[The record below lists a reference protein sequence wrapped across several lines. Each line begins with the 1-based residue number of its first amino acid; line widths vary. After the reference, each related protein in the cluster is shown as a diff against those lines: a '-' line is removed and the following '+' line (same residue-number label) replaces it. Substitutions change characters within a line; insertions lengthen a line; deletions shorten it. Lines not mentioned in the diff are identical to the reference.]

1 MYSLL
6 ENVDK
11 KIRIFIIHK
20 DNNFLDFLSKK
31 IINHKNLESIK
42 VYKFDKKNIKFPNL
56 NNNHISEAT
65 YYRLYT
71 SSYLPNDIKH
81 ITYLDADTV
90 CTNNPT
96 NHIMR
101 IQSKLDDNKSIAV
114 KTEMNRQPDTSA
126 LFDKLQMSS
135 NKYFNAGVMVINL
148 DLWKEN
154 NIEDKARDK
163 MVLLADKIQ
172 FWDQDILNSI
182 IDGDYVE
189 LDSELNYIVSLDTNA
204 LRNMKKEIK
213 LSDENLPQFI
223 HYAGSSKPWTL
234 EGIFVSDSKYY
245 QNYYKKVFR
254 QKYHIKI
261 NWKSHSLKVLV
272 KNLKNKNI
280 LDIDHPFALVYI
292 FIREVLKR

>member
-20 DNNFLDFLSKK
+20 DNNFLEFLSKK

-71 SSYLPNDIKH
+71 TSYLPNDIKH

-114 KTEMNRQPDTSA
+114 KTEMSRQADTSA

-135 NKYFNAGVMVINL
+135 KKYFNAGVMVINL

-204 LRNMKKEIK
+204 LRNMKKEIR

-234 EGIFVSDSKYY
+234 EGIFASDSKYY

>member
-1 MYSLL
+1 M
-6 ENVDK
+6 
-11 KIRIFIIHK
+11 
-20 DNNFLDFLSKK
+20 SKK

-135 NKYFNAGVMVINL
+135 KKYFNAGVMVINL

-280 LDIDHPFALVYI
+280 LDIDHPFALVFY
-292 FIREVLKR
+292 LYKRGFKKIIYVWVYWKILLQRNR

>member
-20 DNNFLDFLSKK
+20 DNNFLDSLSKK
-31 IINHKNLESIK
+31 VVNHKNLESLR

-56 NNNHISEAT
+56 YNNHISEAT
-65 YYRLYT
+65 YYRLYIT
-71 SSYLPNDIKH
+71 SYLPNDLNY
-81 ITYLDADTV
+81 ITYLDADTI

-96 NHIMR
+96 SHIIR
-101 IQSKLDDNKSIAV
+101 VQNELENNKSIAV
-114 KTEMNRQPDTSA
+114 KTAMNRDAGTVA

-148 DLWKEN
+148 DLWKK
-154 NIEDKARDK
+154 NITEDKVGDK

-182 IDGDYVE
+182 VDGDYVE
-189 LDSELNYIVSLDTNA
+189 LNSDLNYIISLDANA
-204 LRNMKKEIK
+204 LGNTKHEIK
-213 LSDENLPQFI
+213 INDETPPQFI
-223 HYAGSSKPWTL
+223 HYAGSNKPWTL
-234 EGIFVSDSKYY
+234 EGIFASDSKYY

-254 QKYHIKI
+254 KKYHIEIK
-261 NWKSHSLKVLV
+261 WKSHSVKFLV
-272 KNLKNKNI
+272 KNLKNRKI
-280 LDIDHPFALVYI
+280 LNIDHPFALISI
-292 FIREVLKR
+292 FIREVLKK

>member
-20 DNNFLDFLSKK
+20 DNNFLHFLSKK
-31 IINHKNLESIK
+31 IINHKNLESLK
-42 VYKFDKKNIKFPNL
+42 LYKFDKKNIKFPNL

-71 SSYLPNDIKH
+71 TTYLPDDIKY
-81 ITYLDADTV
+81 ITYLDADTI
-90 CTNNPT
+90 CANNPT
-96 NHIMR
+96 SHIIR
-101 IQSKLDDNKSIAV
+101 AQSELKNNKSIAV
-114 KTEMNRQPDTSA
+114 KTEMNREPGTSA
-126 LFDKLQMSS
+126 LFDKLQMSN

-154 NIEDKARDK
+154 NTEDKARDK
-163 MVLLADKIQ
+163 MVSLADKIQ

-182 IDGDYVE
+182 FDGDYVE
-189 LDSELNYIVSLDTNA
+189 LDSKLNYIISLDTNA
-204 LRNMKKEIK
+204 LGKMKKENK

-234 EGIFVSDSKYY
+234 EGLFVSDSKYY

-261 NWKSHSLKVLV
+261 NWKSHSFKVLI

-280 LDIDHPFALVYI
+280 LDVDHPFALVFI

>member
-114 KTEMNRQPDTSA
+114 KTEMNRQADTSA

-135 NKYFNAGVMVINL
+135 KKYFNAGVMVINL

>member
-65 YYRLYT
+65 YYRLYI

-135 NKYFNAGVMVINL
+135 KKYFNAGVMVINL

-204 LRNMKKEIK
+204 LRNMKKEM
-213 LSDENLPQFI
+213 S
-223 HYAGSSKPWTL
+223 
-234 EGIFVSDSKYY
+234 
-245 QNYYKKVFR
+245 
-254 QKYHIKI
+254 
-261 NWKSHSLKVLV
+261 
-272 KNLKNKNI
+272 
-280 LDIDHPFALVYI
+280 
-292 FIREVLKR
+292 

>member
-6 ENVDK
+6 ENVDT

-20 DNNFLDFLSKK
+20 DNNFSDFLSKK
-31 IINHKNLESIK
+31 IINHKNLESLQS
-42 VYKFDKKNIKFPNL
+42 YKFDKKNIKFPKL

-65 YYRLYT
+65 YYRLYIT
-71 SSYLPNDIKH
+71 SYLPNDLKY
-81 ITYLDADTV
+81 ITYLDGDTI
-90 CTNNPT
+90 CKNNPT
-96 NHIMR
+96 NHIIR
-101 IQSKLDDNKSIAV
+101 VQTKLKNNKSIAV
-114 KTEMNRQPDTSA
+114 KTEMNRESGTNT

-135 NKYFNAGVMVINL
+135 DKYFNAGVMVINL

-154 NIEDKARDK
+154 NIEEKARDK

-189 LDSELNYIVSLDTNA
+189 LNSKLNYIISLDTHA
-204 LRNMKKEIK
+204 SGNMKQEKK
-213 LSDENLPQFI
+213 LSDENPPQFI

-234 EGIFVSDSKYY
+234 EGIFVNDSKYY
-245 QNYYKKVFR
+245 QNFYKKVFGR
-254 QKYHIKI
+254 KYHLEI
-261 NWKSHSLKVLV
+261 NWKSHSFKVLL

-280 LDIDHPFALVYI
+280 FYIDHPFALVFI

>member
-71 SSYLPNDIKH
+71 TSYLPNDIKH

-114 KTEMNRQPDTSA
+114 KTEMNRQADTSA

-135 NKYFNAGVMVINL
+135 KKYFNAGVMVINL

-204 LRNMKKEIK
+204 LRNMKKEIR